1 MATWQL
7 QTAKARLSELLRKV
21 REEGPQ
27 TITVRGKEEYVVM
40 RKEEAPVNL
49 GAAPHEGAPK
59 TLWDLFEPLRQSGLG
74 DELAASI
81 EEVVR
86 ERYRGTREDSSGFDQ
101 DK

>member
-40 RKEEAPVNL
+40 RKEDAHTPAHGRL
-49 GAAPHEGAPK
+49 LAGAPK
-59 TLWDLFEPLRQSGLG
+59 TIWDLFEPIRGLG
-74 DELAASI
+74 DDL
-81 EEVVR
+81 EEGLHEVR
-86 ERYRGTREDSSGFDQ
+86 EDAERFAHKD
-101 DK
+101 

>member
-27 TITVRGKEEYVVM
+27 TISVRGKEEYVVT
-40 RKEEAPVNL
+40 RKDDTSVSGSLRQVE
-49 GAAPHEGAPK
+49 PK
-59 TLWDLFEPLRQSGLG
+59 SLWELFEPLRESGLG
-74 DELAASI
+74 DELAESI
-81 EEVVR
+81 EAVLRETRGSVR
-86 ERYRGTREDSSGFDQ
+86 EDREKFDR